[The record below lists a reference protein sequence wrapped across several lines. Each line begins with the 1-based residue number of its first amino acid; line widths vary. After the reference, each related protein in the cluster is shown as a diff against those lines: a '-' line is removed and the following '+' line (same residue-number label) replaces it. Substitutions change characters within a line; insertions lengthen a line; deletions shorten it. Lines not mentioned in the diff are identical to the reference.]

1 MDSRS
6 NFTSYSSEFGDYR
19 GAPPVLLLA
28 SSAEAEQR
36 AHDPIEDAGF
46 RVAPLLLDNVG
57 ERIARQASA
66 SALWIEVDGLDGPVA
81 ETLGAILATPPRFPV
96 IVATTPDLIDP
107 VAAIV
112 GNAEVDIL
120 VDPSAADR
128 LSAFALARVARNAPT
143 RLNDI
148 SAEPG
153 AARLRQLSD
162 EVSRIAQTLA
172 RLSSGA
178 PISGHVEKPP
188 SPTETGG
195 APAVAGDTVRQVIRA
210 RRLRARFFDE
220 DLFADP
226 GWDMLLD
233 LFQAEIAQHR
243 VPVSSL
249 CIAASVPPTT
259 ALRWIKTMTDSGL
272 FLRRADPHDR
282 RRIFVE
288 LSPAASDAMRRYFA
302 EAGRA
307 VAA

>member
-6 NFTSYSSEFGDYR
+6 NFTFYSSEFGDHR

-28 SSAEAEQR
+28 SSPEAEER
-36 AHDPIEDAGF
+36 AYDPIEDAGF
-46 RVAPLLLDNVG
+46 RVAPLLLDDVG

-66 SALWIEVDGLDGPVA
+66 SALWIEVDRLDGSVA
-81 ETLGAILATPPRFPV
+81 KTLGAIFAAPPRFPT

-112 GNAEVDIL
+112 GNAKVEVL

-128 LSAFALARVARNAPT
+128 LTTFALARAVRAVPA

-178 PISGHVEKPP
+178 PITDYVEKSLP
-188 SPTETGG
+188 SAEPGSS
-195 APAVAGDTVRQVIRA
+195 PAVAGETVRQLIRA

-220 DLFADP
+220 ELFADP
-226 GWDMLLD
+226 AWDMLLD
-233 LFQAEIAQHR
+233 LFQAEIAQYR

-259 ALRWIKTMTDSGL
+259 ALRWIKTMTESGL
-272 FLRRADPHDR
+272 FLRRSDPNDR

-288 LSPAASDAMRRYFA
+288 LTPSASDAMRRYFA
-302 EAGRA
+302 EVGRSL
-307 VAA
+307 AA